1 MKNNIIKLIEQYA
14 KQKQDLIVQ
23 GHMLE
28 GAIQALEALLKSMDV
43 GDSSEKGEPHV

>member
-28 GAIQALEALLKSMDV
+28 GAIQALEALLKSEDV
-43 GDSSEKGEPHV
+43 EED